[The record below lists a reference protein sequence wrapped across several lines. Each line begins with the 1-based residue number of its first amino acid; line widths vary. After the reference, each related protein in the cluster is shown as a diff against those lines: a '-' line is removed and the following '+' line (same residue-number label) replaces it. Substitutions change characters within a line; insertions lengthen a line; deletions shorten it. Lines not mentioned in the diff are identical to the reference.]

1 MFSCFCFL
9 FVCCCFVVV
18 VFCLFVIV
26 VFCCCCFVCLL
37 LLFFV
42 FFFGGVRGSRV
53 FFFPVVLFKC
63 VPLLAGCHDRI
74 GWLRLYISETTLNKE
89 YFYYNKKCQNS
100 VFKNGLETFKLITVI
115 QNPSDESLRD
125 FERNTPHNS

>member
-1 MFSCFCFL
+1 MCFL
-9 FVCCCFVVV
+9 VF
-18 VFCLFVIV
+18 VFCLFVV
-26 VFCCCCFVCLL
+26 VLL

-42 FFFGGVRGSRV
+42 CLLLFFFFVVVVLFVCCCCFLFFFGGCGGLA

-100 VFKNGLETFKLITVI
+100 VFKNGLETFKLITAI